1 MSPDAAVDLARQAV
15 MLTLVAGLPVLLA
28 CLLAALVTGLLQAM
42 TQVQDPSLS
51 LLPKALAAAL
61 AGLAAGSWMLTR
73 LVDFGKEMFGSLP

>member
-1 MSPDAAVDLARQAV
+1 MSPDTAVDLARQAV

-51 LLPKALAAAL
+51 LLPKALAVAL
-61 AGLAAGSWMLTR
+61 AALAAGSWMLTR